1 MPCSQPG
8 ETLGHEQHTVAV
20 LAPVLYLTVTIEASP
35 SGNDEV
41 HIHPGGQGFW
51 IARMLK
57 HLGERPLLCGP
68 LGGESGKV
76 FLGLLGQFGMD
87 VSRIEVAHRSPV
99 VINDRRSGERVTIA
113 DSPTIVL
120 ERHEMDDV
128 YSRFLDKALG
138 TGLCVVT
145 GQSDEIL
152 PIDFYKRM
160 GHDLAA
166 GEVDVVAD
174 LHGPEL
180 HAFLEG
186 GPIDILK
193 VSDEDLRN
201 DGTIDTATEDQ
212 DSLMRAVDTLITA
225 GAETVVLSRQGESA
239 LARFGDK
246 WLEAQAPE
254 LDPADHRGAGDSMT
268 AGLAA
273 GLRQGSTPKDT
284 LRLACAAGAANVT
297 RHGLGSADADLIPG
311 LTEKVEIH
319 QLSAPKS

>member
-1 MPCSQPG
+1 M
-8 ETLGHEQHTVAV
+8 GHEQHTVAV
-20 LAPVLYLTVTIEASP
+20 FAPVLYLTVTIEASP

-68 LGGESGKV
+68 LGGEAGKV
-76 FLGLLGQFGMD
+76 FLGLLGQFDMD
-87 VSRIEVAHRSPV
+87 VSSVEVAHRSPV
-99 VINDRRSGERVTIA
+99 VVNDRRSGERVTIA
-113 DSPTIVL
+113 DSPTISL

-128 YSRFLDKALG
+128 YGRFLEKSLAS
-138 TGLCVVT
+138 GLSVVT

-152 PIDFYKRM
+152 PSDFFKRL

-166 GEVDVVAD
+166 GDIDVVAD

-180 HAFLEG
+180 NAFLEG
-186 GPIDILK
+186 GPIEILK
-193 VSDEDLRN
+193 VSDEDLTN
-201 DGTIDTATEDQ
+201 DGTLAENATDQ
-212 DSLMRAVDTLITA
+212 ESLMRAMSGLTHT
-225 GAETVVLSRQGESA
+225 GARSVVLSRQGAPA
-239 LARFGDK
+239 LARFGDT
-246 WLEAQAPE
+246 WLEARTPE

-273 GLRQGSTPKDT
+273 GLRQGREPADI

-311 LTEKVEIH
+311 LTEKVEIRA
-319 QLSAPKS
+319 LSPSGHG

>member
-1 MPCSQPG
+1 MGQK
-8 ETLGHEQHTVAV
+8 HHTVAV

-51 IARMLK
+51 VARMLK

-68 LGGESGKV
+68 LGGEAGKV
-76 FLGLLGQFGMD
+76 FLGLLGQFGMN
-87 VSRIEVAHRSPV
+87 VSSVDVAHRSPV

-138 TGLCVVT
+138 ADLCVVT
-145 GQSDEIL
+145 GQSDEIV
-152 PIDFYKRM
+152 PVDFYKRL

-166 GEVDVVAD
+166 SEVEVVAD
-174 LHGPEL
+174 LHGSEL
-180 HAFLEG
+180 RAFLEG

-193 VSDEDLRN
+193 VSDEDLHH
-201 DGTIDTATEDQ
+201 DGTLDESVDDQ
-212 DSLMRAVDTLITA
+212 QSLMDAMGTLSEA
-225 GAETVVLSRQGESA
+225 GAKAVVLSRQGETA
-239 LARFGDK
+239 LACFGGS
-246 WLEAQAPE
+246 WLEARTPE

-273 GLRQGSTPKDT
+273 GLRQGLGPEDI

-297 RHGLGSADADLIPG
+297 RHGLGSADGDLIPG
-311 LTEKVEIH
+311 LTEKVEIR
-319 QLSAPKS
+319 QVAPSGR